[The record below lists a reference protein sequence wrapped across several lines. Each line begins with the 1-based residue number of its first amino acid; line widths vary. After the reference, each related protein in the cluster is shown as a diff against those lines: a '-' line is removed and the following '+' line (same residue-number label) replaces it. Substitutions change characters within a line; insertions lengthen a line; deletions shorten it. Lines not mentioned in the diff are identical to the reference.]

1 MKKLTSILAL
11 LALVAVS
18 CGDKKAEEAP
28 KKEEVKVEKKAESTS
43 NVAEGKKAFGAKGC
57 TACHHET
64 TKIIGPA
71 IKDIASVYTEKSGDV
86 MKFLKGESDAIV
98 DEDPTQIAIMKNN
111 VDTMV
116 KDISDNDL
124 ANIVAY
130 IQSVK

>member
-1 MKKLTSILAL
+1 MKKLTTILIL
-11 LALVAVS
+11 LTIVLVS

-28 KKEEVKVEKKAESTS
+28 KKEKVKIEKKAEPS
-43 NVAEGKKAFGAKGC
+43 NNIAEGKKAFGAKGC

-71 IKDIASVYTEKSGDV
+71 VKVIASIYSEKNGDIL
-86 MKFLKGESDAIV
+86 KFLIGESDAIV
-98 DEDPTQIAIMKNN
+98 DEDPTQVAIMKNN

-116 KDISDNDL
+116 KDISASDL